1 MVRLVLGALAL
12 VIISGCSTLNPAVRS
27 VRTLDANRSALLTTD
42 ATLRSTYML
51 IPDNNPDADLA
62 NRILCVEPQP
72 DAATQL
78 AARASLS
85 GAGGR
90 IGQDASAD
98 AVLEYNSTIVQLAG
112 RSSTVLLARDFLFNV
127 CLLRANGFLTDL
139 QVYDLYLRTI
149 TLVGDIAAADKLQS
163 AADAIQSGAPAG
175 TVATILDV
183 NELELMVTVS
193 AVGLSRISDEAAR
206 RALLTRIFACPS
218 GNNTCIGR
226 RDRLI
231 AERDLTAMTTQ
242 IGDLTRPQIEALYAA
257 LNRSP

>member
-1 MVRLVLGALAL
+1 
-12 VIISGCSTLNPAVRS
+12 
-27 VRTLDANRSALLTTD
+27 
-42 ATLRSTYML
+42 
-51 IPDNNPDADLA
+51 
-62 NRILCVEPQP
+62 
-72 DAATQL
+72 
-78 AARASLS
+78 
-85 GAGGR
+85 
-90 IGQDASAD
+90 
-98 AVLEYNSTIVQLAG
+98 LEYNSTIVQLAG

-257 LNRSP
+257 LNRGP